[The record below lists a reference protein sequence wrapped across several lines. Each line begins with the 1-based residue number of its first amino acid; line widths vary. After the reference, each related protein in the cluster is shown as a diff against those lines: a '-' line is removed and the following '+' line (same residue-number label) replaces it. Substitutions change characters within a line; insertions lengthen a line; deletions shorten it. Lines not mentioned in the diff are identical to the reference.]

1 MIFVTLSENTIMNTL
16 DQEIP
21 EFIYKYGT
29 WDNILFRKLITE
41 QLAYFASPKIY
52 GEESDI
58 IHKIDRGIL
67 DDNNRFQYYKNH
79 YKDLYPKCSQN
90 DIIQMANNALKNHVL
105 TEDILRKTE
114 HYWQEIYYE
123 VIGLFCAGL
132 TPYEKNLWDNFGLKA
147 KGRTIIS
154 GICIKIDQKQA
165 FPEMFGTGKKT
176 SYGSPV
182 LFNPLLTQ
190 SDISANKHVEDWL
203 FTLPAEFC
211 NENEYRIVRLFSKG
225 ESREVG
231 IPKESIKQV
240 ILNPKMG
247 KEKIQEIKECVQFI
261 LPDTEIKQIKIS
273 NRGSKLVSI

>member
-1 MIFVTLSENTIMNTL
+1 MNTL
-16 DQEIP
+16 DQETP

-29 WDNILFRKLITE
+29 WDDILFRKLLTE

-52 GEESDI
+52 GKEKDI
-58 IHKIDRGIL
+58 IHKIDRSIL

-79 YKDLYPKCSQN
+79 YKDAYPNCPED
-90 DIIQMANNALKNHVL
+90 DINQMANNALKNYVL
-105 TEDILRKTE
+105 TEDRIREIEQT
-114 HYWQEIYYE
+114 WQEIYHE
-123 VIGLFCAGL
+123 VIGVFCAGL
-132 TPYEKNLWDNFGLKA
+132 TPYEKILWDNFGLKA
-147 KGRTIIS
+147 KGRPIIS

-165 FPEMFGTGKKT
+165 FPGMFGTGKKT
-176 SYGSPV
+176 SHGSPV

-190 SDISANKHVEDWL
+190 SDISANKYAIDWL

-211 NENEYRIVRLFSKG
+211 DENEYRIVRLFSKK

-240 ILNPKMG
+240 ILNSKMG

-261 LPDTEIKQIKIS
+261 LPDTEIKQLKK
-273 NRGSKLVSI
+273 RGLEYNLVSI